1 MQKNECNGVVTR
13 YSSDSVCDLVPNSIE
28 IWKFLFYCMCVCGFK
43 FLA

>member
-28 IWKFLFYCMCVCGFK
+28 IWKFLFYCLCVCVVLSF
-43 FLA
+43 